1 MLNEEETRAQLVDPK
16 LRESGWKDNMIE
28 RDRFITKGTIINES
42 GDRLPPRKPDY
53 ILYYPD
59 KSGVPIAVIEAEAE
73 SKSHLAGMQQ
83 AKEYMERL
91 GVPFAYST
99 NGHKIE
105 EYDDFR
111 KIQRTLDRFPTPDEL
126 WRRYVESKG
135 LVEVAREEENPLLY
149 PYYPF
154 PDKPIRYYQ
163 EVAVKNAIEA
173 ILKGRKRILL
183 TMATGSGKTY
193 VAFQI
198 AWKLY
203 KTKRVRRILYLVDR
217 IFLRRQAYDAFFPFG
232 TARAELIGSENIPRH
247 KDIFFA
253 TYQTLYSEKDGKRVY
268 ELFDPEFFD
277 MVIIDECHR
286 SGWRRWH
293 DILRYFSDAIHL
305 GLTATPKRDDNIDTY
320 AYFGDPIYDYPMRQ
334 GIEDGFLAPCEI
346 IRVFTNIDKAGV
358 LSITE
363 ARSQGAKIEVPPGI
377 ELKEYYT
384 VEEFEREIT
393 LPDRTKKICEHLAH
407 ILQSTNPLGKTVIF
421 CVSQSHAA
429 EVAKELNNRFG
440 PLFNVS
446 NYAVR
451 IVTEEPYA
459 HEVLKEFRDSE
470 KDFPVVTTTVDLL
483 STGIDIP
490 PVRNIV
496 FLKPVNSKVVFHQI
510 IGRGSRIDELCKKYM
525 FRIIDY
531 TNATRLFDEWD
542 LPAEAGKQY
551 EGPSNWYLACK
562 IADAETG
569 RPIAKASVVAIPA
582 PSKPITIRTDENGFL
597 LLRGMPRGSVKID
610 VSASGYKKKETTIPT
625 FPSPDR
631 SVTITLEREARERRE
646 LIRAENVDV
655 YIAEEGIVKVDVLG
669 NELLEAEYIEYC
681 KNGLIKRIATL
692 RQLKEIWMDRKRR
705 RKFKEELKNMG
716 INLNVLSKL
725 MKKSDVD
732 EFDLI
737 AHLLFNTPLV
747 SRDERARALLEMKK
761 EILERYGGHAREVIL
776 ELVDR
781 YKMAGIDE
789 ITDPKVFRTPPFDK
803 MGALKGVIELFGGL
817 EELKRVIHDIEMG
830 LYPEF
835 GDLELGVGRGG

>member
-59 KSGVPIAVIEAEAE
+59 KSGIPIAVIEAEAE

-126 WRRYVESKG
+126 WRRYVENKG

-203 KTKRVRRILYLVDR
+203 KTKKVRRILYLVDR

-551 EGPSNWYLACK
+551 QGPSDWYLACR

-582 PSKPITIRTDENGFL
+582 PSKPITIRTDDNGFL